1 MTDQQYYAHNWL
13 SRIWDED
20 IELGILVARRDQI
33 VSSLSGIGM
42 YDSDYIPTQTGENGT
57 ESKHLEY
64 SILSERIDKML
75 KHISY
80 ENSRTLRVIEQ
91 VDNTM
96 LRGMLIARYLRHMTW
111 AEVGQLYNY
120 GKSQVYGKYRI
131 DALDAVYQYIP
142 RESVLKG
149 A

>member
-13 SRIWDED
+13 SRVWDEE
-20 IELGILVARRDQI
+20 IEIKQLVARREEI
-33 VSSLSGIGM
+33 IGSMSGIGK
-42 YDSDYIPTQTGENGT
+42 YDSKYIPTQTGENGT
-57 ESKHLEY
+57 ESKNLEY
-64 SILSERIDKML
+64 SLISEQIDK
-75 KHISY
+75 KIRHVSY
-80 ENSRTLRVIEQ
+80 ENGRTLNVIDS

-96 LRGMLIARYLRHMTW
+96 LRGMLIARYLRRLTW

-142 RESVLKG
+142 REPILKG